1 MVTSHVPA
9 SSSSEKSLHVAYFAN
24 ESHPGFAFST
34 PRPAS
39 ISRAPLDGEED
50 AENPENKRKKK
61 GGMDHS
67 KPWDYDET
75 RTCWRIGSYWIILTH
90 TDYILLYMY
99 SHIILGL

>member
-50 AENPENKRKKK
+50 AENPEKKRKKK
-61 GGMDHS
+61 WGMMIIQNHGTIM
-67 KPWDYDET
+67 KHEHV
-75 RTCWRIGSYWIILTH
+75 GELWIILIH
-90 TDYILLYMY
+90 TQIIYNCICILL
-99 SHIILGL
+99 SFLGL

>member
-50 AENPENKRKKK
+50 AENPEKKRKKK
-61 GGMDHS
+61 VGMDDHS
-67 KPWDYDET
+67 KPWDYYET
-75 RTCWRIGSYWIILTH
+75 RTCWRIVDHSHTH
-90 TDYILLYMY
+90 TDYI
-99 SHIILGL
+99 